1 MECLSSAPKALGS
14 SDDPSAGNPVRVL
27 LVDGD
32 ARVRS
37 ALRHLIALEGDL
49 VVVADAGSVDG
60 ALVAAERTSPAV
72 ALVELLLPD
81 AASGLALVR
90 VLATRP
96 DCAIVAMSL
105 RGGLEEA
112 AVGAG
117 AVLFVDKG
125 NGSVL
130 DAVRTASR
138 RHRDQDRDGDQ
149 DRDRDGD
156 QGEGDRVI

>member
-1 MECLSSAPKALGS
+1 MACLPSAPQTPGP
-14 SDDPSAGNPVRVL
+14 SDDLSAGNPVRVL

-49 VVVADAGSVDG
+49 VVVADADSADR
-60 ALVAAERTSPAV
+60 ALIAAERTSPSV
-72 ALVELLLPD
+72 VLVELLLPD

-90 VLATRP
+90 DLAARP
-96 DCAIVAMSL
+96 GCAVAAMSL
-105 RGGLEEA
+105 RDGLERA
-112 AVGAG
+112 AIEAG
-117 AVLFVDKG
+117 AVVFVDKG

-138 RHRDQDRDGDQ
+138 RHRD
-149 DRDRDGD
+149 
-156 QGEGDRVI
+156 EGKGNQVI